1 MYRFITGNLSA
12 RRMALVLVEHALV
25 VLAVVGATIVRLG
38 FPDNPDILTQWVVRA
53 FVVAAVLQVCL
64 HYGDLYDMRTLS
76 DRRGLLIGLLRALG
90 AASVILA
97 ILYYWLPDLGLGR
110 GVFALATVLIIGLVA
125 GWRIAF
131 EWLSLRGQPTERLLI
146 VGTGVAAVSLAH
158 ELFERR
164 SELAVEIVGF
174 VDSDPAR
181 VGTSLG
187 DFGRPPHIIGV
198 VKDIP
203 SIVRGRRVDR
213 VIVSLAD
220 ARGKLNMDEL
230 LAMKMN
236 DGVRFDHLAS
246 VYEEYTG
253 KIAVENLRPS
263 WMIFSDGFRKSDR
276 TEAIKR
282 LSDIVLA
289 SIGLLLASPLMLGVW
304 IAMRV
309 SSSGPAVYHQVRT
322 GKDGVPFTI
331 HKFRS
336 MRVDAEATS
345 GAVWAT
351 ENDPRVTK
359 LGRFLRRTRLDELP
373 QLWNVLRGDM
383 SFVGPRPERPEFI
396 AELSRQIPFY
406 GQRHVVRPGL
416 TGWAQVRHGYGSSV
430 NAAQEKLQYDLFYIK
445 HMSIAFDLYIV
456 LETVKTV
463 LVRGGS

>member
-1 MYRFITGNLSA
+1 GEH
-12 RRMALVLVEHALV
+12 VLI
-25 VLAVVGATIVRLG
+25 VLAVVVAGTVRLG
-38 FPDNPDILTQWVVRA
+38 VPAEPAAVYTDWLLRSV
-53 FVVAAVLQVCL
+53 VVAAVLQLCL
-64 HYGDLYDMRTLS
+64 HYADLYDMRTLS
-76 DRRGLLIGLLRALG
+76 DRRGLLIGLLRSLG

-97 ILYYWLPDLGLGR
+97 ILYYWVPFLGLGR
-110 GVFALATVLIIGLVA
+110 GVFALATLLIIALVA
-125 GWRIAF
+125 GWRVAF

-146 VGTGVAAVSLAH
+146 VGTGVAAVGLAH
-158 ELFERR
+158 ELFQRR
-164 SELAVEIVGF
+164 SEFGVELVGF
-174 VDSDPAR
+174 VDSDPAK
-181 VGTSLG
+181 VGTASG
-187 DFGRPPHIIGV
+187 AAAGTPDIIGT

-203 SIVRGRRVDR
+203 AIVRARRVDR
-213 VIVSLAD
+213 VVVSLAD

-263 WMIFSDGFRKSDR
+263 WMIFSDGFNKSER
-276 TEAIKR
+276 LEAIKR
-282 LSDIVLA
+282 LSDIVFA
-289 SIGLLLASPLMLGVW
+289 SVGLLLASPLLLAVW
-304 IAMRV
+304 IAQRFG
-309 SSSGPAVYHQVRT
+309 SPGPATYNQIRV
-322 GKDGVPFTI
+322 GKDGSPFTI

-336 MRVDAEATS
+336 MRVDAEVAS
-345 GAVWAT
+345 GAVWAQQ
-351 ENDPRVTK
+351 NDPRVTK

-396 AELSRQIPFY
+396 AELSRKIPFY

-416 TGWAQVRHGYGSSV
+416 TGWAQVRHRYGSSV
-430 NAAQEKLQYDLFYIK
+430 GDSQEKLQYDLFYIK
-445 HMSIAFDLYIV
+445 HMSFAFDLYIV